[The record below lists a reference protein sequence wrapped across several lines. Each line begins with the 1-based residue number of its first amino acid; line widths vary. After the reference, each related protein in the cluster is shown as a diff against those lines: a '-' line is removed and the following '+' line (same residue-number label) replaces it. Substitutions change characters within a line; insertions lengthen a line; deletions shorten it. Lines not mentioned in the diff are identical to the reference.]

1 MSNRLTEKNDE
12 RGYTLFE
19 LLIVIIV
26 LAILAAIVMFALGT
40 TRADALH
47 SECTTSEKSI
57 ELSAEAVHTRTGTYP
72 QGTVLSTS
80 SPNPLL
86 VPSEGA
92 LLKTYPTSL
101 NYSLQYLGS
110 TDVQGNTS
118 FVVSVMNKGGS
129 QVGTGSA
136 GCSAL

>member
-1 MSNRLTEKNDE
+1 MSNPLRGKGDE
-12 RGYTLFE
+12 QGYTLFE
-19 LLIVIIV
+19 LLIVVIV
-26 LAILAAIVMFALGT
+26 LAILAAIVVFALGT

-47 SECTTSEKSI
+47 SECTTSEKSV
-57 ELSAEAVHTRTGTYP
+57 EWAAEAVHTKTGSYP
-72 QGTVLSTS
+72 QGAVVAAT
-80 SPNPLL
+80 SPNPL
-86 VPSEGA
+86 VAPSTGA

-101 NYSLQYLGS
+101 DYSLQYVGS

-118 FVVSVMNKGGS
+118 FVVNVMNKGGS